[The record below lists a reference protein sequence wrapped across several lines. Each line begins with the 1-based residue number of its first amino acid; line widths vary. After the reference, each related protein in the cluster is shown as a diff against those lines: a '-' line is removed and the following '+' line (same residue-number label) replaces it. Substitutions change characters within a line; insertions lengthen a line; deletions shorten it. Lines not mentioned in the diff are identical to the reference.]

1 MTNNPIVLITGANNG
16 IGLELTRRLLDEGWT
31 VLALVR
37 SDFPGDDT
45 LIQKALANR
54 QLRPYKADLADFPAL
69 KRALDEIKW
78 REGKIDVLFNNAGGS
93 FPELVYSKQGREMHF
108 ELQTV
113 VPYIIF
119 MELKD
124 LLKQGSFKTIV
135 NTSSSAMKMVRRFEP
150 AELASPR
157 TFKKLFGPYAASKLA
172 LSLWTREAA
181 PLAASEGLT
190 IRSAD
195 PGGNNTIRKGKN
207 SGLPWYIKIAMKLV
221 MGPPS
226 KGAELLHEA
235 AFGKH
240 KKLNG
245 VFLSNNEPEELK
257 FAEAGKSVLELVHGI
272 YTNEYAGPDG
282 NKAIGLEPYH
292 LHFESVEDWWTNWL
306 ALRRL

>member
-1 MTNNPIVLITGANNG
+1 MKTNSIALITGANNG
-16 IGLELTRRLLDEGWT
+16 IGLELTRRLLGEGWT

-37 SDFPGDDT
+37 SAFPSDEA

-54 QLRPYKADLADFPAL
+54 QLRLYKADLADFSAL
-69 KRALDEIKW
+69 QRALDEIKSK
-78 REGKIDVLFNNAGGS
+78 EDKIDVLFNNAGGS

-124 LLKQGSFKTIV
+124 LVKQGSFKTII

-150 AELASPR
+150 TELASPQ
-157 TFKKLFGPYAASKLA
+157 TFKKLFGPYASTKLA

-181 PLAASEGLT
+181 PLAAAEGLA

-195 PGGNNTIRKGKN
+195 PGGNNTMRKGKN

-221 MGPPS
+221 MSPPS
-226 KGAELLHEA
+226 KGASLLYEA

-240 KKLNG
+240 KNLNG
-245 VFLSNNEPEELK
+245 VFLLKNEPTELK
-257 FAEAGKSVLELVHGI
+257 YAEAGKPVLELVQGI
-272 YTNEYAGPDG
+272 YENEYAGR
-282 NKAIGLEPYH
+282 AQGL
-292 LHFESVEDWWTNWL
+292 
-306 ALRRL
+306 

>member
-1 MTNNPIVLITGANNG
+1 MKTNSLALITGANNG

-37 SDFPGDDT
+37 SAFPSDDA

-54 QLRPYKADLADFPAL
+54 QLRQYKADLANFSAL
-69 KRALDEIKW
+69 QRALDEIKSK
-78 REGKIDVLFNNAGGS
+78 EDKIDVLFNNAGGS
-93 FPELVYSKQGREMHF
+93 FPELAYSKQGREMHF

-124 LLKQGSFKTIV
+124 LLKQGSFKTII
-135 NTSSSAMKMVRRFEP
+135 NTSSSTMKMVRRFEP

-157 TFKKLFGPYAASKLA
+157 TFKKLFGPYASTKLA
-172 LSLWTREAA
+172 LSLWTREIA
-181 PLAASEGLT
+181 PLAAAEGLT

-195 PGGNNTIRKGKN
+195 PGGNNTMRKGKN

-221 MGPPS
+221 MSPPS
-226 KGAELLHEA
+226 KGASLLYEA

-240 KKLNG
+240 KMLNG
-245 VFLSNNEPEELK
+245 VYLSNNEPTELK
-257 FAEAGKSVLELVHGI
+257 YAEAGRPVLELVQGI
-272 YTNEYAGPDG
+272 YKNEYA
-282 NKAIGLEPYH
+282 AR
-292 LHFESVEDWWTNWL
+292 
-306 ALRRL
+306 AQ